1 MLCFVAGTLASIMT
15 GPAAINKS
23 MVLAGV
29 ATNLSEQKQKL
40 WKSTTPTV
48 VVKLYKPTTP
58 TASYLLTTSH
68 QVYFNGMFRCRHLQP
83 PPLK

>member
-1 MLCFVAGTLASIMT
+1 
-15 GPAAINKS
+15 
-23 MVLAGV
+23 
-29 ATNLSEQKQKL
+29 
-40 WKSTTPTV
+40 V